1 MYRISITW
9 SRLLFLAILLSSR
22 TIALPNVHLYTGVAR
37 RAPDPMQ
44 LQVARDLRA
53 LNDKTQL
60 PIAIGSIVG
69 AYVLL
74 TIVVITAILT
84 VGRRL
89 RRSAQNSPRTLA
101 MEMMKPGGRPNV
113 HGPFELDISPAR
125 SNVWSPSPA
134 STTASRRDW
143 PSPNALGRSNK
154 WGSFGRGHKQQTS
167 VQSSEVK
174 FDENVIQ
181 DDKAKNEIEMER
193 LYAAVMEQD
202 DQHYKSSSTVSV
214 KSLPQNPPELQH
226 LRFVS
231 QARQPSLPP
240 TVEVD
245 PNSPTRT
252 NTVSPQRTWTRNSK
266 PTPVSVA
273 GSRTHSR
280 TSSLS
285 SFGSFGRS
293 HGIRSLNISPPMG
306 SPDFAPDNLRMYG
319 EAEPLSPRHYNPG
332 PPPTPPQRHPSN
344 ASDGQSQGSLSS
356 PRRKRFPSSILTSH
370 TTVPGPRTP
379 DLPSPRRTTKGTFDF
394 PFRKSEIEEGDEAM
408 YEQVSYQSPSR
419 QLTPKSQRKP
429 TPLPLRNPTNPTFEL
444 SVATPETDDAIS
456 PSSLQSTSP
465 DYHSQKVPRPLR
477 KLAPLPLTVNTSS
490 ALSPMKP
497 VSINGSN
504 RATPLPLRSINT
516 NVSNRPVSTIKATVL
531 ERRMPDVTN
540 YLRTP
545 AIGMPA
551 TPYSPYM
558 PFTPLTPVTPSR
570 LVTRED
576 RKRLKKEE
584 GRRVLTAR
592 DEVLEEGVMWGD
604 AYHR

>member
-1 MYRISITW
+1 
-9 SRLLFLAILLSSR
+9 
-22 TIALPNVHLYTGVAR
+22 
-37 RAPDPMQ
+37 MQ
-44 LQVARDLRA
+44 LQVARDISA
-53 LNDKTQL
+53 PNDKTHL
-60 PIAIGSIVG
+60 PVAIGSIVG
-69 AYVLL
+69 AYVLS
-74 TIVVITAILT
+74 TIVVITAIFT

-101 MEMMKPGGRPNV
+101 MEMMKPSGRPNV
-113 HGPFELDISPAR
+113 HGAFDDISPAR
-125 SNVWSPSPA
+125 SNAWSPSPA

-143 PSPNALGRSNK
+143 PSPNGLGRSNG
-154 WGSFGRGHKQQTS
+154 WASLGRGHKQQES
-167 VQSSEVK
+167 IQSSEVK
-174 FDENVIQ
+174 FDESVIQ

-202 DQHYKSSSTVSV
+202 DQHYKSSSRVSV
-214 KSLPQNPPELQH
+214 KSLPQSPPELQH
-226 LRFVS
+226 LRYVS
-231 QARQPSLPP
+231 QARQPSLAP
-240 TVEVD
+240 TVEFD
-245 PNSPTRT
+245 ANSPTRM

-285 SFGSFGRS
+285 SFGSLGRS

-344 ASDGQSQGSLSS
+344 TSDRQPQGSLAS
-356 PRRKRFPSSILTSH
+356 PRRKHFPSSILTSH
-370 TTVPGPRTP
+370 TTVLGPRTP

-394 PFRKSEIEEGDEAM
+394 SFGKSEIEEADEPA
-408 YEQVSYQSPSR
+408 YEQVSYQPPSR
-419 QLTPKSQRKP
+419 QLTPKSHRRP
-429 TPLPLRNPTNPTFEL
+429 TPLPLRSSTNPTFEL

-456 PSSLQSTSP
+456 PSSIRATSP
-465 DYHSQKVPRPLR
+465 DYHGQKVPRPLR
-477 KLAPLPLTVNTSS
+477 KPAPLPLTVNTSS
-490 ALSPMKP
+490 ALSPIKP
-497 VSINGSN
+497 VSISGSN
-504 RATPLPLRSINT
+504 RTTPLPLRSINT
-516 NVSNRPVSTIKATVL
+516 NVSNRPISTIKATVL
-531 ERRMPDVTN
+531 ERRIPDRSN

-545 AIGMPA
+545 ATGIPA

-592 DEVLEEGVMWGD
+592 DEVLEEGVLWGD